1 MKCKSDSKEF
11 NLVEL
16 TDIDVA
22 AGPIGKIIEDLEK
35 RVAALEV
42 LVQIQPTAKDAIDLP
57 SLVDRVVEELRK
69 GVRPD

>member
-1 MKCKSDSKEF
+1 MICKSDLKEF

-16 TDIDVA
+16 NDIDVA

-42 LVQIQPTAKDAIDLP
+42 LVQIQPTTKDAIDLP